1 MYKFLPALRFLLLS
15 LAGSAAI
22 LFLSGCATPYQP
34 MSALGGYREVQL
46 APNIYRVM
54 FFGNGYT
61 NGELAIEYALR
72 RCAELTQQNGYRY
85 FGILGV
91 ADLSTQ
97 SSVTI
102 PGSAY
107 TTGNLYVNQ
116 IFNTA
121 FGTYNQRTFITPAQT
136 LEFDFPRPVI
146 TIQMV
151 NTSIPGAT
159 LFDASTVRANR
170 LPGVPNVNPGIS
182 RSYSTENPGPRLDQD
197 PKLRARDCVCK
208 RIGCLRQFRWQP
220 SAADLLL
227 CS

>member
-121 FGTYNQRTFITPAQT
+121 FGTYNQRTFITPART
-136 LEFDFPRPVI
+136 LKFDFPRPVI

-151 NTSIPGAT
+151 NARIPGAT
-159 LFDASTVRANR
+159 LFDASTVLANQ
-170 LPGVPNVNPGIS
+170 LPRCPEHQSRNFQILFYRKSGAAARS
-182 RSYSTENPGPRLDQD
+182 RSEIKS
-197 PKLRARDCVCK
+197 ARDCVCK
-208 RIGCLRQFRWQP
+208 RICRFK
-220 SAADLLL
+220 
-227 CS
+227 